1 MSVAASGQNRKKNQ
15 GDALGQGIA
24 APFWYRAMRS
34 LLFKMDAEEAHTLA
48 IKLAPLA
55 AGLFG
60 STYKDACLKTSF
72 AGVEFANPVGLAAG
86 FDKNGRLPGCLA
98 KFGFGFAEIG
108 SITGQS
114 SNGNPK
120 PRLFR
125 LVEDEAVINRLG
137 LNGEGADAVA
147 RRLVATGFS
156 LPAGVNIAKT
166 NHPSMKG
173 EKGVEDML
181 HSFGCVKDLPI
192 AFVTLN
198 ASCPNTHEGIIK
210 ETEELDQILAGVQ
223 KLNSKNLPVFL
234 KLSPDSTL
242 ELLETFVASACK
254 YGIKGY
260 VLGNTTTE
268 RSGLSTPADAVK
280 AMGNGGLS
288 GRPLKAKALELV
300 KRVYKI
306 KQKDQGIIGCG
317 GVSSGGDAF
326 ELIRHGANAV
336 ELYTGLIYGGPD
348 LPARINRELA
358 GLLKKNGMTVA
369 TAVGTAAGSN

>member
-1 MSVAASGQNRKKNQ
+1 MSVAA
-15 GDALGQGIA
+15 GDQKSVRDEENALGKATA
-24 APFWYRAMRS
+24 APFWYRSMRS
-34 LLFKMDAEEAHTLA
+34 LLFKMDPEEAHALA

-60 STYKDACLKTSF
+60 STFQDACLETSF
-72 AGVEFANPVGLAAG
+72 AGVKFANPVGLAAG

-147 RRLVATGFS
+147 RRLAATSFS

-166 NHPSMKG
+166 NHPSIKG
-173 EKGVEDML
+173 EKGVQDML
-181 HSFGCVKDLPI
+181 HSFECIRELPI
-192 AFVTLN
+192 AYVTLN
-198 ASCPNTHEGIIK
+198 ASCPNTHEGIMQ
-210 ETEELDQILAGVQ
+210 ETEELDQILSGVQ
-223 KLNSKNLPVFL
+223 KLNCKNLPVFL
-234 KLSPDSTL
+234 KLSPDSNP
-242 ELLETFVASACK
+242 ELLETFVASSCK

-268 RSGLSTPADAVK
+268 RGGLSTPADAVK

-317 GVSSGGDAF
+317 GISSGADAF
-326 ELIRHGANAV
+326 EFIKHGANAV

-348 LPARINRELA
+348 LPARINRDLA
-358 GLLKKNGMTVA
+358 GLLKKNGLTVA
-369 TAVGTAAGSN
+369 TALGTAAVSN